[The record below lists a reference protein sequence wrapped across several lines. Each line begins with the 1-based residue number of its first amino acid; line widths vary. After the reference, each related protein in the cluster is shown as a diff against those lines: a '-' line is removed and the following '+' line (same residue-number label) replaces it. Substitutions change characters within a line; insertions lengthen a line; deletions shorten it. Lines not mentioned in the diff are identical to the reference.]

1 MNSPTALDRG
11 RAAYQGHRWSEAI
24 AELDEAERENEIP
37 AQDLEHLATALFLV
51 GRAEEGVDA
60 LTRAHEAFLGVE
72 DVAGATRCAGWLG
85 MQLMNL
91 GDRAR
96 SAGWFA
102 RAQRLVEADP
112 ASGPVQGFLLIPQAL
127 RALYAGDGARA
138 ADAFTRAAE
147 FAYRFGDPDLIALS
161 HLGLGQ
167 AKIMVGD
174 PEAGLMLLDEVMVAV
189 TAGEVSPVPSGIVY
203 CALLQC
209 CRLAFDLRRA
219 HEWTRA
225 LDHWCEAQPDMVA
238 FSGQCQAQRAALFI
252 LHGAWGDALAA
263 AESAQERSARGD
275 RDGLFSAWYQDGEV
289 HRLRGELDRAESS
302 YERAAQTGWEPQPG
316 LALLRLAQGKAKLAQ
331 SLIRGAVDRVDPAE
345 RRWMLPAVVE
355 IELAAG
361 DVTAARTVADELAV
375 VQQTSAMPMMQAI
388 VDQAEAAVLLDEG
401 DASGALTRARR
412 AWAGWRELDVPY
424 EAARCRVLAARACRT
439 LGDDPSA
446 SMELDAARAAFI
458 ELDARHA
465 LGATEALVA
474 SDAPARPGGLT
485 PREVE
490 VLRLVAAGKTNRLIA
505 LDLYLSEKT
514 VARHISNIFAKLGV
528 SSRAAATAFAY
539 QHELVG

>member
-11 RAAYQGHRWSEAI
+11 RAAYQGHRWNEAI
-24 AELDEAERENEIP
+24 AELDEAGREDSVTAKDI
-37 AQDLEHLATALFLV
+37 EHFATALFLV
-51 GRAEEGVDA
+51 GRAQEGVDA
-60 LTRAHEAFLGVE
+60 LTHAHEAFLGVD
-72 DVAGATRCAGWLG
+72 DVAGATRCAAWLG
-85 MQLMNL
+85 MHLMDL

-112 ASGPVQGFLLIPQAL
+112 ATGPGQGFLLIPEGL
-127 RALYAGDGARA
+127 GALYAGEGARA
-138 ADAFTRAAE
+138 SDVFARAAE
-147 FAYRFGDPDLIALS
+147 FARRFGDPDLIALS
-161 HLGLGQ
+161 HLGEGQ

-174 PEAGLMLLDEVMVAV
+174 LEAGLVLLDEVMVAV

-203 CALLQC
+203 CAVLQC
-209 CRLAFDLRRA
+209 CRLAFDVRRA
-219 HEWTRA
+219 REWTRA
-225 LDHWCEAQPDMVA
+225 LDHWCEARPDMVA

-263 AESAQERSARGD
+263 AESAQERAARGD
-275 RDGLFSAWYQDGEV
+275 QDGLFSAWYQNGEV

-316 LALLRLAQGKAKLAQ
+316 LALLRLAQGKAKVAQ
-331 SLIRGAVDRVDPAE
+331 SLIRGAVDLVDPAE
-345 RRWMLPAVVE
+345 RRWMLSAVVE

-361 DVTAARTVADELAV
+361 DVAAARAVADELAA

-388 VDQAEAAVLLDEG
+388 VDQAEAAVLLEEG
-401 DASGALTRARR
+401 DAGSALVRARR
-412 AWAGWRELDVPY
+412 AWARWRELDVPY
-424 EAARCRVLAARACRT
+424 EAARCRVLAARACRA
-439 LGDDPSA
+439 LGDEPSA
-446 SMELDAARAAFI
+446 EMEFDAARAVFI
-458 ELDARHA
+458 ELGARDALRS
-465 LGATEALVA
+465 TEALMA
-474 SDAPARPGGLT
+474 SESPGRVGGLT

-528 SSRAAATAFAY
+528 SSRAAATAYAY